1 MGLIIEKTRGQ
12 LSRGTVPL
20 NTCLQCSF
28 ILSTNPHEW
37 MDNSKR
43 STGVLIINL
52 GILDLL
58 LPFCTVLCTV
68 VCPTYFLHYESDDI
82 FGVTSPFGYPSASHD
97 VQRATDRRRAA
108 DF

>member
-1 MGLIIEKTRGQ
+1 MYKSEYLREFETEFENILRCESGAHMGSIIEKTRGQ
-12 LSRGTVPL
+12 PSRATVPL

-37 MDNSKR
+37 MDNSQR

-58 LPFCTVLCTV
+58 LP
-68 VCPTYFLHYESDDI
+68 
-82 FGVTSPFGYPSASHD
+82 
-97 VQRATDRRRAA
+97 
-108 DF
+108 